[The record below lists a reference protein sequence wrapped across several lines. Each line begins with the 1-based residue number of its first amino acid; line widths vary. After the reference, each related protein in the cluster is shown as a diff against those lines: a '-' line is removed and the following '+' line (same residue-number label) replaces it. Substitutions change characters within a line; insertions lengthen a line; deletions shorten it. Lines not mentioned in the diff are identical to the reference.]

1 MNTKKTYYNSKLNA
15 QWYHI
20 TKNGMTTI
28 RHDLNFDM
36 VPLEESLNSKITF
49 AVLRD
54 PFDRFVSSYC
64 HFIRNHYQTTYRYR
78 NLSGNNMN
86 IILSNNDNE
95 IGVKTFIDELKMGF
109 FDSHNIPQV
118 YYLDGKYMNPII
130 KNSQPEHFNYRSIDN
145 ITHFINFNNI
155 SEELSA
161 VFNKP
166 INLTQKNRSSNKFKN
181 IVEEVS
187 LNFIDEIKSIYLQ
200 DYELIN
206 KVLRS

>member
-1 MNTKKTYYNSKLNA
+1 
-15 QWYHI
+15 
-20 TKNGMTTI
+20 
-28 RHDLNFDM
+28 
-36 VPLEESLNSKITF
+36 
-49 AVLRD
+49 
-54 PFDRFVSSYC
+54 
-64 HFIRNHYQTTYRYR
+64 
-78 NLSGNNMN
+78 MN

-95 IGVKTFIDELKMGF
+95 IGVETFIDELKMGF

-145 ITHFINFNNI
+145 ITHFINFNNM
-155 SEELSA
+155 SEELS
-161 VFNKP
+161 VIFNKP
-166 INLTQKNRSSNKFKN
+166 INLTQKNKSSNKFKN

-206 KVLRS
+206 NVLRS